1 MWKHKRC
8 RHPLGA
14 NEIFPSNKDK
24 LNYITLQNAEGRYV
38 NGRWRNSWEGFLQ
51 AWMCLR
57 TTEAAQQVC
66 RDVCW
71 KLFAIVPTGKE
82 QSGWRDRLRIG
93 ARAEEF
99 SSPPPSEGNRHSS
112 RLSVRLSV
120 VCCSSCICATCKLHH
135 FAARVNRQEEG
146 QHSYSGL

>member
-14 NEIFPSNKDK
+14 KEILPSNKDK
-24 LNYITLQNAEGRYV
+24 LNYTLQNAEGRYL
-38 NGRWRNSWEGFLQ
+38 NGRWRNSREGFLQ
-51 AWMCLR
+51 AWMCLW

-71 KLFAIVPTGKE
+71 KLFAFVPTGKE

-99 SSPPPSEGNRHSS
+99 SSPPPREGNRHSS
-112 RLSVRLSV
+112 HLSGAECAAFSCVLLELHLCHVQVASL
-120 VCCSSCICATCKLHH
+120 CCKG
-135 FAARVNRQEEG
+135 E
-146 QHSYSGL
+146 